1 MKNVMNRVKSD
12 EAAAVSSEL
21 LIVIVLAVFAALALF
36 RFILKPVEDGATK
49 TGSTI
54 TKIIGDLLDGN
65 HPIGPKPQP
74 E

>member
-36 RFILKPVEDGATK
+36 RFILKPVQQGAED
-49 TGSTI
+49 TGGRI
-54 TKIIGDLLDGN
+54 EEIIGNLLTEKD
-65 HPIGPKPQP
+65 PVKTP
-74 E
+74 